1 MNKHLSQ
8 LVEIANLDK
17 EIDSFEPRIKEVKKD
32 IARIKTILKQR

>member
-17 EIDSFEPRIKEVKKD
+17 EIDSFEPRIKEVKKEL
-32 IARIKTILKQR
+32 A